1 MKKGKLRVRSATS
14 ADYPAIASLLDRT
27 FGKIP
32 FEKRIRLW
40 RWRYDVNPA
49 RTAEMPAFLLAE
61 QDERIVGV
69 HGLTPMR
76 VKVGD
81 RLYCAACSCDFAID
95 PSARSTG
102 MKIKLKALSKEMSP
116 LPISTSA
123 NEPANK
129 ITLALGGKELLG
141 GRRKLLKPLKAS
153 GFVQKIVASKA
164 GAFGQVLARI
174 SGILIGKPL
183 DWILAIMR
191 RFRSFS
197 RVANAG
203 IQNINQF
210 DQRFD
215 QLWRRISQNY
225 SILIVRDSSYL
236 NWRYANYPFSG
247 VQSFGLF
254 RENELLGF
262 AVIHN
267 TIDEDGLCFV
277 AILELFVPPGE
288 KTAFEHLLEEI
299 IQQATQAKAHYIQA
313 WTLVPE
319 WEKLFTHHGFK
330 VRNSFFS
337 PTTYKNN
344 TDLPNELFDEDNNW
358 YMSLGDG
365 DICYYF

>member
-1 MKKGKLRVRSATS
+1 VKKGEIKVRPATS
-14 ADYPAIASLLDRT
+14 DDYPAIASLLNRA

-32 FEKRIRLW
+32 FEKRKKLW
-40 RWRYDVNPA
+40 QWRHDNNPA
-49 RTAEMPAFLLAE
+49 KVPEIPGFLIAEKNR
-61 QDERIVGV
+61 QIVGV

-76 VKVGD
+76 VKVGNHQ
-81 RLYCAACSCDFAID
+81 YCAACSCDFAID
-95 PSARSTG
+95 PTARSAG
-102 MKIKLKALSKEMSP
+102 MKIKLKTLSKDISP

-129 ITLALGGKELLG
+129 ITLALGGKELIAS
-141 GRRKLLKPLKAS
+141 RRKLLKPLKAS
-153 GFVQKIVASKA
+153 GLIHKIVANKA
-164 GAFGQVLARI
+164 GAVGKALATII
-174 SGILIGKPL
+174 SILIGKPL
-183 DWILAIMR
+183 DSILVITR
-191 RFRSFS
+191 YFRSFS
-197 RVANAG
+197 KVANAK

-215 QLWRRISQNY
+215 KLWEQVSQNY
-225 SILIVRDSSYL
+225 PILIVRDSLYL

-267 TIDEDGLCFV
+267 TIDEDGLSFV

-288 KTAFEHLLEEI
+288 KAAFEHLLKEI
-299 IQQATQAKAHYIQA
+299 IKRATQVKAHYIQA

-319 WEKLFTHHGFK
+319 CEALFTHYDFK
-330 VRNSFFS
+330 VRNSSFS

-344 TDLPNELFDEDNNW
+344 TDLPNKLFAEDSNW